1 MEDPISDEGEVARVP
16 LRARGLSLGRDGL
29 AALLFLLGRRA
40 VAERGAVARGAL
52 FFPLFGAA
60 LGALVSGALEFFVDA
75 PDNLQALLGVLLLGL
90 ISGGRF
96 LRDLTVFAGG
106 GLVGGF
112 FLLALL
118 GVEWWALLGL
128 EGNFRAIALV
138 LTPMLGR
145 WGYVVQGYGS
155 LPARAGGFAAIFVKE
170 MQFTQFAV
178 ASTSAMVIALIF
190 LNALG
195 TLMLFA
201 VASLTIVLRIFIHS
215 RRGGVSEVSLG
226 AGALIADAITLGATG
241 LVARLAVG

>member
-1 MEDPISDEGEVARVP
+1 MEENDAEARVS
-16 LRARGLSLGRDGL
+16 LRARALSLGLGLGRDGF

-60 LGALVSGALEFFVDA
+60 LGSLVSAGLELFPDA
-75 PDNLQALLGVLLLGL
+75 PAALQAFLGVFLLCLL
-90 ISGGRF
+90 SGGRF
-96 LRDLTVFAGG
+96 VRDFVMFCGG
-106 GLVGGF
+106 GLVGGLL
-112 FLLALL
+112 LLALL

-145 WGYVVQGYGS
+145 WAYVVQGYGS
-155 LPARAGGFAAIFVKE
+155 LPARAGGFAAVFVKE
-170 MQFTQFAV
+170 MQFTQFAA
-178 ASTSAMVIALIF
+178 ASTSAMVIGLIF

-201 VASLTIVLRIFIHS
+201 VASLTIVLRIFIHA
-215 RRGGVSEVSLG
+215 RRGGVSSVSLG
-226 AGALIADAITLGATG
+226 AGALIADAITLGAAG